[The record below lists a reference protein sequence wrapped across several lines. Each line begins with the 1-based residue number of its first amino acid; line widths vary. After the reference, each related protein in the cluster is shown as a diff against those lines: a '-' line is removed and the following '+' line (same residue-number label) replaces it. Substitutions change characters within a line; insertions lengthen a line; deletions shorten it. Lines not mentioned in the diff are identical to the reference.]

1 MSLQRSDNS
10 LLQAS
15 ACLEEVTTL
24 QGETRSLA
32 PQTEDRLRSALTRFA
47 GFAERGFGVTTL
59 DDITPDIVRAFVAAS
74 PSGGGSEAPSL
85 STMHFRRSAVRLLF
99 REARRA
105 GLAEGD
111 PTLDLTLP
119 PRSSLGLRPLTD
131 DEVELCRSSSRI
143 SLSETR
149 LPGAFALAEATARTS
164 ELPKI
169 RIQDVVLD
177 RGKVWLHDGSKT
189 AERWGTMSSWGVE
202 QLARRLH
209 RLEKLPAD
217 TPIVYEG
224 RGSAQSAQAS
234 ACVALATVLRAAGLG
249 AEPDVRP
256 ASIAA
261 WAGASA
267 FGHGTP
273 IEQVARMLGVASLD
287 QAARLIGWDWERE
300 APA

>member
-1 MSLQRSDNS
+1 MSVRRRAASITQASVWVEEVAS
-10 LLQAS
+10 LLTDVPNLSEQS
-15 ACLEEVTTL
+15 
-24 QGETRSLA
+24 
-32 PQTEDRLRSALTRFA
+32 EDRLGVTLIRFA
-47 GFAERGFGVTTL
+47 SFAERRFGVSTM
-59 DDITPDIVRAFVAAS
+59 DDLTPDVVRAFVSAP
-74 PSGGGSEAPSL
+74 PSGADAPSL

-105 GLAEGD
+105 GLADGD
-111 PTLDLTLP
+111 PTLDLAIP

-131 DEVELCRSSSRI
+131 DEVALCRSSAGR

-149 LPGAFALAEATARTS
+149 LPAAFAFAEATARTS
-164 ELPKI
+164 ELPQI
-169 RIQDVVLD
+169 RIQDVDLD
-177 RGKVWLHDGSKT
+177 RGKVWLDGGSKT

-267 FGHGTP
+267 FGHGAP
-273 IEQVARMLGVASLD
+273 IDEVARMLGVASLD
-287 QAARLIGWDWERE
+287 QAARLIGWDWDGE